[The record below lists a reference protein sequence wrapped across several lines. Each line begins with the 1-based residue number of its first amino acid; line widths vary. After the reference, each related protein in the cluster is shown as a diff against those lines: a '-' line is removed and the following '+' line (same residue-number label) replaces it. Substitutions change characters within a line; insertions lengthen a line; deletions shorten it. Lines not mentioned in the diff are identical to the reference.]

1 MLKTF
6 TGKSQAEI
14 ARTIQKYLDLKRD
27 KERALMEEVKEEND
41 PTVLGK
47 DEDRKRKFL
56 VVDVGRPH
64 KRVWNFIQ
72 EEDAENHIPHVLR
85 ADARPQLAYEDGR
98 IEELL
103 ELISFMAIHLSK
115 FQEQTWKQLNMYTL
129 EIFKTEDEELNDLYK
144 IALEKAKEAQ

>member
-6 TGKSQAEI
+6 TGKSQAEVT
-14 ARTIQKYLDLKRD
+14 RTIQKYLDLKRD

-64 KRVWNFIQ
+64 KRVWNF
-72 EEDAENHIPHVLR
+72 L
-85 ADARPQLAYEDGR
+85 
-98 IEELL
+98 
-103 ELISFMAIHLSK
+103 
-115 FQEQTWKQLNMYTL
+115 
-129 EIFKTEDEELNDLYK
+129 
-144 IALEKAKEAQ
+144 